1 MIVPSRRAVP
11 IVFGSAPKDRNSVCG
26 DESASTYSSWIG
38 ASGTPLDLRGPVDR
52 PFDRMGREFACVAA
66 LEHLTTVAQKF
77 PDKIAISDGARE
89 FSYSELLSKV
99 LGLAHMIATAVP
111 DGQAVGLLLG
121 NSVWHPIA
129 TLACMAAGRPSVPLN
144 PRDPAQRHA
153 EIVTSARIPV
163 LIGQGAGDSSD
174 WSERQGIE
182 WIDITRID
190 GSSAL
195 VSLAP
200 VCVDAPA
207 MVLYTSDSTGRP
219 KGVVNS
225 QRSLLARVQ
234 QYVDACHIGAD
245 DVFMPLSGPTTIAG
259 CRETLSALLSGATL
273 YIADVE
279 AIGLR
284 GILRQIRSQRITI
297 TYCVPALLRAL
308 IAAGE
313 KDDFASLRVIRIGG
327 EKVLWTD
334 IALLRNTMTR
344 TCLIQVGYSSTET
357 TGSQW
362 FLPLHWQ
369 EQGPHVPAGYM
380 LPGLSYAVVDDD
392 GAPVPAGQAGEL
404 VIKSNYVLL
413 GYWENGQLV
422 PWPSAADDERCR
434 IFPTGDLAVVDS
446 RGLMQVVG
454 RKGRQLK
461 INGRRVEPAEL
472 EVVVRRIPCVSDA
485 VVTVS
490 EASELVVFATP
501 GAGATAAFT
510 TDIKDVVR
518 RSLPMAL
525 HPSRVHQIAEIPRL
539 AGGKIDVAKLQ
550 ALDLENRE
558 SRALPQVQKTSEM
571 SQAREALEQVWSRI
585 LGNVEVSGRW
595 VEAGGDSLKLLRCV
609 MELEDLLGRELRM
622 EAFTVDMSAA
632 DMIQVIATGSVSDR
646 PARDEERAPAL
657 VLLPGSMGYGPSLA
671 AFAAELGKV
680 AHVIPV
686 RYPDL
691 ASVLA
696 GQGSIEVMADS
707 ALDQINAAHPR
718 GEIRLLGYSL
728 GGGVA
733 FEVVTRLIAAGRSV
747 EFLGIM
753 DTSIESRRSSH
764 EEKLSRTLQR
774 IRSHR
779 TSVYRLLCRAV
790 AKCVARSHWEARFCR
805 FLDAPILRKFATTRF
820 MLRLELEETLR
831 MRAFGRWVARPK
843 RPLPIAGTIFRCSRR
858 GTPSLGWDR
867 LFAKVDVIPIA
878 GGHLDL
884 VIEPHL
890 TVNGPLIKQAIIS
903 SYPGHEPPVRHA
915 DSAMPA
921 ALKAPAG

>member
-1 MIVPSRRAVP
+1 MITQLSRAVP
-11 IVFGSAPKDRNSVCG
+11 IVSEWAPKGGSLICE
-26 DESASTYSSWIG
+26 DESGNTLSSSWISAPG
-38 ASGTPLDLRGPVDR
+38 FPLDLGGPVDR
-52 PFDRMGREFACVAA
+52 PFDRMGPEFASVAA
-66 LEHLTTVAQKF
+66 LEHLTTVAGNF
-77 PDKIAISDGARE
+77 PDKIAISDGACQ
-89 FSYSELLSKV
+89 FSYSELLTKV
-99 LGLAHMIATAVP
+99 LGLAHAIATAVP
-111 DGQAVGLLLG
+111 GGQAVGLLLG

-144 PRDPAQRHA
+144 PRDPAQRLA
-153 EIVTSARIPV
+153 DIVTSARIPV
-163 LIGQGAGDSSD
+163 LICQGAGNSSE
-174 WSERQGIE
+174 WMERQGVR

-190 GSSAL
+190 GSSAPIS
-195 VSLAP
+195 SLAP
-200 VCVDAPA
+200 VSVDAPA
-207 MVLYTSDSTGRP
+207 MVLYTSGSTGRP

-225 QRSLLARVQ
+225 QRSLLQRVQ

-259 CRETLSALLSGATL
+259 TRETLSALLSGATL

-284 GILRQIRSQRITI
+284 GILRRIRSQRITI

-313 KDDFASLRVIRIGG
+313 KDDFASLRAIRIGG

-334 IALLRNTMTR
+334 IALVRSTMAP
-344 TCLIQVGYSSTET
+344 TCLIQMGYSSTET

-362 FLPLHWQ
+362 FLPLDWQ
-369 EQGPHVPAGYM
+369 EQGPNVPAGYI
-380 LPGLSYAVVDDD
+380 LPGLSFAVVDDD

-413 GYWENGQLV
+413 GYWEGGQLV
-422 PWPSAADDERCR
+422 PWPSAADDENCR
-434 IFPTGDLAVVDS
+434 IFPTGDLVVVDS

-472 EVVVRRIPCVSDA
+472 EVVVRKIPCVGDA
-485 VVTVS
+485 VVIVS

-501 GAGATAAFT
+501 GADATAAFT
-510 TDIKDVVR
+510 TEIREVVR
-518 RSLPMAL
+518 RSLPTVL

-539 AGGKIDVAKLQ
+539 PGGKMDVAKLQ
-550 ALDLENRE
+550 ALDLDNRD
-558 SRALPQVQKTSEM
+558 SRTLAQAQKTSEI

-585 LGNVEVSGRW
+585 LGNVEISGRW

-622 EAFTVDMSAA
+622 EAFTVDMTAA
-632 DMIQVIATGSVSDR
+632 DMIQAIATGSLSDR
-646 PARDEERAPAL
+646 PARDEEHSPAL

-671 AFAAELGKV
+671 AFGAELGKV
-680 AHVIPV
+680 AHVIPI

-696 GQGSIEVMADS
+696 GQGSVDAMANS

-718 GEIRLLGYSL
+718 GEIRLLAYSL
-728 GGGVA
+728 GGAVA
-733 FEVVTRLIAAGRSV
+733 FEVGTRLIAAGRSV
-747 EFLGIM
+747 EFLGIL
-753 DTSIESRRSSH
+753 DTSIEAGGSH
-764 EEKLSRTLQR
+764 YQEALSRTLQR

-779 TSVYRLLCRAV
+779 TTVHRLLCRAV
-790 AKCVARSHWEARFCR
+790 AKRVARLHREVRFCR
-805 FLDAPILRKFATTRF
+805 FLDATVWSKFATTRF

-831 MRAFGRWVARPK
+831 MQAFRRWVARPK
-843 RPLPIAGTIFRCSRR
+843 LRLPITGTIFRCSRR
-858 GTPSLGWDR
+858 GTLSLGWDR

-890 TVNGPLIKQAIIS
+890 TVNGPVIKQAIAS
-903 SYPGHEPPVRHA
+903 SYSQA
-915 DSAMPA
+915 
-921 ALKAPAG
+921 

>member
-1 MIVPSRRAVP
+1 
-11 IVFGSAPKDRNSVCG
+11 
-26 DESASTYSSWIG
+26 
-38 ASGTPLDLRGPVDR
+38 
-52 PFDRMGREFACVAA
+52 MGCNFAGVAA
-66 LEHLTTVAQKF
+66 LEHLTAVAGKF
-77 PDKIAISDGARE
+77 PDKIAISDGASE
-89 FSYSELLSKV
+89 FSYSELLTKV
-99 LGLAHMIATAVP
+99 LGLAHVIATAVP

-144 PRDPAQRHA
+144 PRDPVQRHA
-153 EIVTSARIPV
+153 DIVTSARISV
-163 LIGQGAGDSSD
+163 LICQGPGDPSD
-174 WSERQGIE
+174 WMEQQGVQR
-182 WIDITRID
+182 IDITCID
-190 GSSAL
+190 GSPARMS
-195 VSLAP
+195 SLAP
-200 VCVDAPA
+200 VHVDAPA
-207 MVLYTSDSTGRP
+207 MVLYTSGSTGRP

-225 QRSLLARVQ
+225 QRSLLQRVQ

-245 DVFMPLSGPTTIAG
+245 DAFMPLSGPTTIAG

-284 GILRQIRSQRITI
+284 STLRQIRSQRITI

-313 KDDFASLRVIRIGG
+313 SDDFASLRVIRIGG

-334 IALLRNTMTR
+334 IALVRSTMKP
-344 TCLIQVGYSSTET
+344 TCLIQMGYSSTET
-357 TGSQW
+357 TGAQW
-362 FLPLHWQ
+362 FLPSDRQ
-369 EQGPHVPAGYM
+369 EQGPNVPTGYM

-392 GAPVPAGQAGEL
+392 GAPVPAGQTGEL

-434 IFPTGDLAVVDS
+434 IFPTGDLVVVDS

-472 EVVVRRIPCVSDA
+472 EVAVRKIPCVGDA
-485 VVTVS
+485 VVIIS
-490 EASELVVFATP
+490 EANELVVFATP
-501 GAGATAAFT
+501 GADATAAFT
-510 TDIKDVVR
+510 KDIREVVR
-518 RSLPMAL
+518 RSLPTAL

-539 AGGKIDVAKLQ
+539 PAGKIDVAKLQ
-550 ALDLENRE
+550 ALDLENRD
-558 SRALPQVQKTSEM
+558 SRALPQVPKTSEM
-571 SQAREALEQVWSRI
+571 SQAREALEQVWPRI

-595 VEAGGDSLKLLRCV
+595 DEAGGDSLKLLRCV
-609 MELEDLLGRELRM
+609 MELEDLLGRELRL
-622 EAFTVDMSAA
+622 EAFTVDMSVP

-646 PARDEERAPAL
+646 PARDEERSPAL

-671 AFAAELGKV
+671 AFGVELGKV
-680 AHVIPV
+680 AHVIPI

-691 ASVLA
+691 ASALA
-696 GQGSIEVMADS
+696 GQGSIDVMADS

-733 FEVVTRLIAAGRSV
+733 FEVATRLIAAGRSV
-747 EFLGIM
+747 EFFGIL
-753 DTSIESRRSSH
+753 DTSIESSGSRNYA
-764 EEKLSRTLQR
+764 ETFSRTLQR

-779 TSVYRLLCRAV
+779 TTVYRMLCRAV
-790 AKCVARSHWEARFCR
+790 AKCVVRLHGEVGFCR
-805 FLDAPILRKFATTRF
+805 FLDAPVSRKFATTRF
-820 MLRLELEETLR
+820 MLRLELEEILR
-831 MRAFGRWVARPK
+831 MEAFRRWVTHPK
-843 RPLPIAGTIFRCSRR
+843 RRLPITGTIFRCNRR
-858 GTPSLGWDR
+858 GTPALGWDS
-867 LFAKVDVIPIA
+867 LFAKVGVIPIA

-890 TVNGPLIKQAIIS
+890 TVNGPVIKQAIAS
-903 SYPGHEPPVRHA
+903 SYSRP
-915 DSAMPA
+915 
-921 ALKAPAG
+921 